1 MKGHV
6 KTGGNGPHAGHVGP
20 IAVNS
25 TSIVGC
31 GMKLPEQLRGAV

>member
-1 MKGHV
+1 MYGHV
-6 KTGGNGPHAGHVGP
+6 KTGGSGPQAGHVGP

-31 GMKLPEQLRGAV
+31 GMKLPEQFKGAV